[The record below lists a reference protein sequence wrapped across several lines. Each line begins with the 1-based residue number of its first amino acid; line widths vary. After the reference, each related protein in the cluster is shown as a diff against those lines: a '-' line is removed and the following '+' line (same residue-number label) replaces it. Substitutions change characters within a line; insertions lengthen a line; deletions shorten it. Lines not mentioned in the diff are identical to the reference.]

1 MALTTAQ
8 LQTLKSAILAET
20 DTTFVGYRTAGS
32 TGLMADWL
40 NGDSAFY
47 VWRTATPASTVSNA
61 VTWANFTPLDSPD
74 GSATWQTR
82 ALACQGK
89 QFNLQNMLLAA
100 QGAIASGLANVRAGW
115 QDATTN
121 IPSGAA
127 GALLSGG
134 WATIRDSFKRA
145 ATRGEK
151 IFATGTGTFATP
163 GDLVWEG
170 RVAEYDVV
178 QATTQI

>member
-1 MALTTAQ
+1 MLTTAQ
-8 LQTLKSAILAET
+8 LQTLKAAILEET
-20 DTTFVGYRTAGS
+20 DATFVGYRTAGS
-32 TGLMADWL
+32 TGRMTDWL
-40 NGDSAFY
+40 NSDSTFY
-47 VWRTATPASTVSNA
+47 VWRTTTPASVVSNA
-61 VTWANFTPLDSPD
+61 VIWANFTPLDAPD
-74 GSATWQTR
+74 GSAQWQTR

-100 QGAIASGLANVRAGW
+100 QGAIASGLSNVRAGW

-134 WATIRDSFKRA
+134 WVNIRDAFKRF
-145 ATRGEK
+145 ATRAEK
-151 IFATGTGTFATP
+151 IYATGTGSLASP

-170 RVAEYDVV
+170 RVSEYDVV